1 MLDVWPPLLIQIQ
14 YYSVDPQVED
24 NLIAALEHPNRV
36 RGIFL
41 SSMSLPLE
49 RLVAVMQEPF
59 PAMDFLFLQ
68 IKGTVSALPIVP
80 NTFLGGSA
88 PRLRSL
94 TLDGIPF
101 PTLPQLLLSSND
113 LVDLAL
119 DRIPQNGYISPEA
132 MATCISASTRLTNL
146 SIGFI
151 SPTSRPDPAIRHP
164 PPLTRVVLPALTKF
178 DFHGVSQYLED
189 LMARTD
195 APLLRA
201 AHITF
206 FNQLIFDIQ
215 QLPRFIGHAPAL
227 MPFYTA
233 RIKFDSI
240 YVAFS
245 SRRRSS
251 INEVLKFKIPCIGLD
266 WQVSSV
272 AQICNQLSF
281 VLSSIEELYIEGFG
295 INGSLGR
302 VDMDETQ
309 WLELF
314 QPFTAVQTLR
324 ISDNIQSRV
333 LSALRGLSG
342 ELATQVLPALE
353 ELQLGGYYHA
363 SDNWPFIIARLLITL
378 WLSANSESGRGR
390 ILNAVSNPFHS

>member
-1 MLDVWPPLLIQIQ
+1 MNPVLTLIRRIRKLMNHVLSSSQSRSTDIPHHSPSNTSPSKIYKIGKRMGCSKKGSRWIRRRGPRVTICSLPDEVLLDIFEFFLPDHSDRWDGRARTWPKLVRVCRRWRSIIFGSPLRLDLRLLCTTRTPVRKMLDVWPPLPIQIQ

-68 IKGTVSALPIVP
+68 IEGTVSALPIVP
-80 NTFLGGSA
+80 NTFFGGSA

-201 AHITF
+201 ARITF

-233 RIKFDSI
+233 RIKF
-240 YVAFS
+240 
-245 SRRRSS
+245 
-251 INEVLKFKIPCIGLD
+251 
-266 WQVSSV
+266 
-272 AQICNQLSF
+272 
-281 VLSSIEELYIEGFG
+281 
-295 INGSLGR
+295 
-302 VDMDETQ
+302 
-309 WLELF
+309 
-314 QPFTAVQTLR
+314 
-324 ISDNIQSRV
+324 
-333 LSALRGLSG
+333 
-342 ELATQVLPALE
+342 
-353 ELQLGGYYHA
+353 
-363 SDNWPFIIARLLITL
+363 
-378 WLSANSESGRGR
+378 
-390 ILNAVSNPFHS
+390 